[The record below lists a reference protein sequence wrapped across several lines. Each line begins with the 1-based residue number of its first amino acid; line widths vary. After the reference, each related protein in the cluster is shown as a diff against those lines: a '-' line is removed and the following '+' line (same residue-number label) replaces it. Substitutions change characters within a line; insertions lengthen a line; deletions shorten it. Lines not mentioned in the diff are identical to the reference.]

1 MPILTE
7 KERRAILSPLS
18 FSAKD
23 RKAAR
28 FRAKI
33 KIREI
38 LGDAEFLIT
47 APRSPSSCW
56 SKIREILGDAEFLL
70 ENHEAIRREF
80 GVDVREICKDTGLE
94 RMPGDGIGPVKTTVR
109 DDDDDDD
116 GSSDFL

>member
-38 LGDAEFLIT
+38 LGDAEFL
-47 APRSPSSCW
+47 
-56 SKIREILGDAEFLL
+56 L
-70 ENHEAIRREF
+70 ENHEAVRKGF
-80 GVDVREICKDTGLE
+80 GVDVREICKDAGLE
-94 RMPGDGIGPVKTTVR
+94 KVPGDGIDPVKTTVR